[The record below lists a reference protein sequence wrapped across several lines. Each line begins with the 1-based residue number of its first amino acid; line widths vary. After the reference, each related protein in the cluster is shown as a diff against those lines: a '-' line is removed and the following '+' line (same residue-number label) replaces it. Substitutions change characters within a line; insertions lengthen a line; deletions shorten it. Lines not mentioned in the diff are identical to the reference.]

1 MHTQKKKMLFLKPKS
16 IIMKK
21 LSLIT
26 FLFLVSISVKSQDL
40 NLLLLAKDDASKLM
54 TNYMTPVMEG
64 MLFSLN
70 NGWYHT
76 AKTHK
81 KLGFDI
87 TINVN
92 AAIVPTSSKS
102 FIFNP
107 DDYKYLKL
115 KNGTGTTQMET
126 IMGDDN
132 SQEIEVRIA
141 ESGKDVKIANFT
153 LPNGITKDLPINAVP
168 SPMVQLGVGLPF
180 KTDIKLR
187 LLPSINTDDVDGSMF
202 GIGIQH
208 DIMQYFGPL
217 DKLPLNVSV
226 LGGFTK
232 MNINYDIQNNS
243 DMPGK
248 NQKAS
253 FQLKAYTVQAIA
265 SLNFPIIS
273 VYGGLGYDFG
283 KTSLKLKGDYELK
296 YTIEGT
302 NNTLTEQVTDPINL
316 DFKANSFR
324 TTIGARLSLAFFKI
338 YADYSIKKYNTI
350 STGIAFSF
358 R

>member
-1 MHTQKKKMLFLKPKS
+1 
-16 IIMKK
+16 MKK
-21 LSLIT
+21 TTLFTLILLASLNA
-26 FLFLVSISVKSQDL
+26 KAQDL
-40 NLLLLAKDDASKLM
+40 ELLLYAKDDASKLM
-54 TNYMTPVMEG
+54 ENYMTPVMEG

-87 TINVN
+87 TFNVN
-92 AAIVPTSSKS
+92 ASIVPSSSKS
-102 FIFNP
+102 FVFNV
-107 DDYKYLKL
+107 DDYKYLSLDSGDK
-115 KNGTGTTQMET
+115 TATMQT

-132 SQEIEVRIA
+132 DQNIVVSTEIQGQTVEA
-141 ESGKDVKIANFT
+141 TKFT
-153 LPNGITKDLPINAVP
+153 LPNGITGDLPVNAVP
-168 SPMVQLGVGLPF
+168 SPMVQVGVGLPF
-180 KTDIKLR
+180 KTDLKVR
-187 LLPSINTDDVDGSMF
+187 LLPTINTDDVDGSMF
-202 GIGIQH
+202 GLGIQH

-217 DKLPLNVSV
+217 DKLPLNVS
-226 LGGFTK
+226 LLAAFTN
-232 MNINYDIQNNS
+232 MSIDYDLQNS
-243 DMPGK
+243 SSMAGS
-248 NQKAS
+248 NQMAS
-253 FQLKAYTVQAIA
+253 FKMKAYTVQAIA
-265 SLNFPIIS
+265 SLNFPVIS

-283 KTSLKLKGDYELK
+283 NTTLKLKGDYELA

-302 NNTLTEQVTDPINL
+302 NTTITDQIIDPINL
-316 DFKANSFR
+316 DFNANSFR

>member
-1 MHTQKKKMLFLKPKS
+1 
-16 IIMKK
+16 MKK
-21 LSLIT
+21 IT
-26 FLFLVSISVKSQDL
+26 LFT
-40 NLLLLAKDDASKLM
+40 LLLLATLNTKAQDLELLLYAKDDASKLM
-54 TNYMTPVMEG
+54 ENYMTPVMEG

-92 AAIVPTSSKS
+92 ASIVPSGSKS
-102 FIFNP
+102 FIFDV
-107 DDYKYLKL
+107 DDYKYLSL
-115 KNGTGTTQMET
+115 ANGDKTATMQT

-132 SQEIEVRIA
+132 KQEIVISTDINGQTVEATKFR
-141 ESGKDVKIANFT
+141 
-153 LPNGITKDLPINAVP
+153 LPNGITGDLPINAIP
-168 SPMVQLGVGLPF
+168 SPMVQVGLGLPF
-180 KTDIKLR
+180 KTDLKVR
-187 LLPSINTDDVDGSMF
+187 YLPTINTDDVDGSMF
-202 GIGIQH
+202 GLGIQH

-217 DKLPLNVSV
+217 DKLPLNVSI
-226 LGGFTK
+226 LAAFTN
-232 MNINYDIQNNS
+232 MNVDYDLQNS
-243 DMPGK
+243 SSMAGR

-253 FQLKAYTVQAIA
+253 FKMKAYTVQAIA
-265 SLNFPIIS
+265 SLNFPVVS

-283 KTSLKLKGDYELK
+283 NTTLKLKGDYDLA
-296 YTIEGT
+296 YTNAATG
-302 NNTLTEQVTDPINL
+302 VTFTDSISDPINL
-316 DFKANSFR
+316 DFNANSFR
-324 TTIGARLSLAFFKI
+324 TTIGARLSMGFFKI